1 MLTLS
6 CFTDEAGEQNMDAG
20 YYMATLVFH
29 NQSKRLERFI
39 DSYVARLQLEDLHDI
54 PFHSVDLLHG
64 HEDYEGLSV
73 EKRKRLLVAFSMFV
87 RTLPISYHTFSY
99 DNTFVKN
106 SEQLQS
112 QLRKD
117 IVDFIFD
124 RLEKFQTFDQVAIY
138 YDGGQ
143 EAVTAALHGAFDYAL
158 ARNAAV
164 YKPFSHQDKR
174 LAQAADYLC
183 TIELAEKRYATENV
197 SSTYQ
202 RFFGS
207 NRNFRQNFLKQVR
220 RKLA

>member
-1 MLTLS
+1 MTPS
-6 CFTDEAGEQNMDAG
+6 PIVGASAHRWPMDLRADALRNHHPRMPQ
-20 YYMATLVFH
+20 Y
-29 NQSKRLERFI
+29 S
-39 DSYVARLQLEDLHDI
+39 
-54 PFHSVDLLHG
+54 LHG

-87 RTLPISYHTFSY
+87 RTLPISYHTFFY
-99 DNTFVKN
+99 DKAFFKN
-106 SEQLQS
+106 SDQLQS

-143 EAVTAALHGAFDYAL
+143 EAVTAALHDAFDYAL

-164 YKPFSHQDKR
+164 YKSLSHQDKR

-197 SSTYQ
+197 SLTY
-202 RFFGS
+202 
-207 NRNFRQNFLKQVR
+207 
-220 RKLA
+220 

>member
-29 NQSKRLERFI
+29 DHSKRFERFI
-39 DSYVARLQLEDLHDI
+39 DSYVACLQLEDLHDI

-87 RTLPISYHTFSY
+87 RTLPISYHTFFY
-99 DNTFVKN
+99 DKAFFKN
-106 SEQLQS
+106 SDQLQS

-143 EAVTAALHGAFDYAL
+143 EAVTAALHDAFDYAL

-164 YKPFSHQDKR
+164 YKSLSHQDKR

-197 SSTYQ
+197 SLTY
-202 RFFGS
+202 
-207 NRNFRQNFLKQVR
+207 
-220 RKLA
+220 

>member
-29 NQSKRLERFI
+29 DQSKRFERFI

-87 RTLPISYHTFSY
+87 RTLPI
-99 DNTFVKN
+99 
-106 SEQLQS
+106 
-112 QLRKD
+112 
-117 IVDFIFD
+117 
-124 RLEKFQTFDQVAIY
+124 QTFDQVAIY

-143 EAVTAALHGAFDYAL
+143 EAVTAALHDAFDYAL

-164 YKPFSHQDKR
+164 YKSLSHQDKR

-197 SSTYQ
+197 SLTY
-202 RFFGS
+202 
-207 NRNFRQNFLKQVR
+207 
-220 RKLA
+220 

>member
-29 NQSKRLERFI
+29 DQSKRFERFI

-87 RTLPISYHTFSY
+87 RTLPISYHTFFY
-99 DNTFVKN
+99 DKAFFKN
-106 SEQLQS
+106 SDQLQS

-124 RLEKFQTFDQVAIY
+124 RLEEV
-138 YDGGQ
+138 
-143 EAVTAALHGAFDYAL
+143 
-158 ARNAAV
+158 
-164 YKPFSHQDKR
+164 P
-174 LAQAADYLC
+174 
-183 TIELAEKRYATENV
+183 
-197 SSTYQ
+197 
-202 RFFGS
+202 
-207 NRNFRQNFLKQVR
+207 NF
-220 RKLA
+220 